1 MTFAEYFARMERLS
15 KEYSPRVQLKGDW
28 PHLAAR
34 AQAALFKA
42 FGRTPPIEP
51 TAADQA
57 KYFWYFDGKKARE
70 ELGFAPREASATI
83 FDTITYVREHHLG
96 NGAFVKKS

>member
-1 MTFAEYFARMERLS
+1 MLCAGPGRRATRIGPA
-15 KEYSPRVQLKGDW
+15 GCG
-28 PHLAAR
+28 AAR
-34 AQAALFKA
+34 AQSALFKA

-51 TAADQA
+51 AAADQA
-57 KYFWYFDGKKARE
+57 RYFWYFDGAKARQ

-96 NGAFVKKS
+96 NGAFKKKS